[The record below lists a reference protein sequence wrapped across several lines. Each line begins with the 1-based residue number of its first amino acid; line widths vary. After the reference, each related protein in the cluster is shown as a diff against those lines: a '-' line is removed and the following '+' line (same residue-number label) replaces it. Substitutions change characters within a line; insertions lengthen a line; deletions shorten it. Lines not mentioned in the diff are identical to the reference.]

1 MGRCGRLT
9 TTGGGGVTLRRVG
22 FLRRDSACSDKSLI
36 LRGGLAHYRLDK
48 SLRPSL
54 ESSNFSSTILESQ
67 IEIRKQP
74 KFHCEQI
81 APQNAV
87 FSSKILESQ
96 SGKKNKHKLPNPT
109 ASDSKLESSF
119 LSSLRAD
126 NGGAAIHKNKAQK
139 VDSSLESNSALEI
152 QAACKNL
159 AQLLESIFDKTQM
172 DCHDLPSKSRNDR
185 ENAQTLESTF
195 EKNHDCGADAPFPSL
210 RGDEIAEVIHKPTS
224 SNNAQNNYSA
234 SAESMDSKETSA
246 NAERYPLFCHA
257 TATALARNDREN
269 APILKQS
276 AKDSR
281 IFAHNAQ
288 SAFDKNA
295 ARRQDLLMIF

>member
-1 MGRCGRLT
+1 MAFPK
-9 TTGGGGVTLRRVG
+9 V
-22 FLRRDSACSDKSLI
+22 DSS
-36 LRGGLAHYRLDK
+36 
-48 SLRPSL
+48 P
-54 ESSNFSSTILESQ
+54 
-67 IEIRKQP
+67 
-74 KFHCEQI
+74 
-81 APQNAV
+81 
-87 FSSKILESQ
+87 KILESQ
-96 SGKKNKHKLPNPT
+96 SGKKNKHKLPNPI

-126 NGGAAIHKNKAQK
+126 NGGEAIHKNKAQK
-139 VDSSLESNSALEI
+139 ADSSLESNSALEI

-159 AQLLESIFDKTQM
+159 AQL
-172 DCHDLPSKSRNDR
+172 
-185 ENAQTLESTF
+185 LESTF

-210 RGDEIAEVIHKPTS
+210 RGDEIAEVIHKPKS

-234 SAESMDSKETSA
+234 SAESMD
-246 NAERYPLFCHA
+246 CHA
-257 TATALARNDREN
+257 AKAARNDREN